1 MDVKAARR
9 AVENDFVTLK
19 RTLSAE
25 LSIIIVNWNGGALLR
40 RTVESVVASP
50 PSIEYEVVVVDNASI
65 DDSLAQ
71 LRASEGVAPLI
82 ARGRLR
88 VFENAD
94 NLGFGKANNG
104 AFALT
109 DAPLLFLLNP
119 DTEVTPGSIDALV
132 ATVRSDKR
140 IGMAGPKL
148 VNADGSLQVS
158 VWRNPPAAWEMLLT
172 GFRLHRLLPRRA
184 RGELLL
190 ADHWDYS
197 RRRDVGMLGGSA
209 MMVRREVIEEVGGFD
224 ERFHMYGEDNEWCL
238 RITRAGWRLVFEPE
252 AVVMHHGAASSMKRW
267 DSLEK
272 QRVQSVALLD
282 FLRYSLSRRRR
293 VTYLSTA
300 CILLTLQKTARGL
313 RGRESRDVAQTLRLY
328 VADLK
333 RALRGK

>member
-1 MDVKAARR
+1 M
-9 AVENDFVTLK
+9 
-19 RTLSAE
+19 SAE
-25 LSIIIVNWNGGALLR
+25 LSIIIVNWNGGTLLR

-50 PSIEYEVVVVDNASI
+50 PSIEYEVVVVDNASA

-71 LRASEGVAPLI
+71 LRASEEVAPLI
-82 ARGRLR
+82 ASGRLR
-88 VFENAD
+88 IVENKD
-94 NLGFGKANNG
+94 NLGFGKANNA

-109 DAPLLFLLNP
+109 NSPLLFLLNP
-119 DTEVTPGSIDALV
+119 DTEVTQGSIDRLI

-172 GFRLHRLLPRRA
+172 GFRLHKLLPRRA

-197 RRRDVGMLGGSA
+197 RRRAVGMLGGSA
-209 MMVRREVIEEVGGFD
+209 MLVRREVIAQVGGFD

-238 RITRAGWRLVFEPE
+238 RITRAGWQLVFEPE
-252 AVVMHHGAASSMKRW
+252 AVVMHHGAASSVKRW

-272 QRVQSVALLD
+272 QRVQSEAMLN
-282 FLRYSLSRRRR
+282 FQRYSLPRRRR
-293 VTYLSTA
+293 VANLATA
-300 CILLTLQKTARGL
+300 CFMLALQRGARRL
-313 RGRESRDVAQTLRLY
+313 RGRESRDVEQTLRLY
-328 VADLK
+328 AADLK
-333 RALRGK
+333 RALRGD